1 MTSLNLA
8 DPRVI
13 VPIIVGVL
21 LLIGIIIGLIICFKS
36 CKGKIQVARL
46 AQQSHIAN

>member
-1 MTSLNLA
+1 MNSLNLG

-21 LLIGIIIGLIICFKS
+21 LLIGIIVGLIICFKS
-36 CKGKIQVARL
+36 CSGRMKAARL
-46 AQQSHIAN
+46 AQQSHMAN